1 MQRKVFGFV
10 ACGCLLFT
18 GAFVGLSFAH
28 QNGIKKAHMVG
39 CANNLRQIGLALAE
53 YAQDNDG
60 MLPAGERPSRK
71 ATWQTEIWPYTKSKN
86 CFRCPSRSASRVGN
100 GAFPVSYAANTAGAI
115 DGAANRGLFAP
126 SVKPLNINHVPS
138 PSETIAICE
147 VQGNA
152 GPGFDI
158 DNPAFG
164 PDRQSLYAGHDH
176 RSVYLFLDGHV
187 EAWWPHQTVQGEDYN
202 GAPNHWYLN
211 GKQPLSDNGTRILA
225 QTEKAFANTNDEN
238 TDND

>member
-1 MQRKVFGFV
+1 MRRKGCGFV
-10 ACGCLLFT
+10 ACGCLLFI

-28 QNGIKKAHMVG
+28 WNGIKKAHMVG

-60 MLPAGERPSRK
+60 MLPAGERPARK

-86 CFRCPSRSASRVGN
+86 CFHCPARLDSEVGN

-115 DGAANRGLFAP
+115 DRAANRGPFAP

-147 VQGNA
+147 VQRSV

-158 DNPAFG
+158 DDPAFG
-164 PDRQSLYAGHDH
+164 PDRQILYAGHDH

-187 EAWWPHQTVQGEDYN
+187 GAWQPHQTMQGEDYN

-211 GKQPLSDNGTRILA
+211 GKQALSDNGARILA
-225 QTEKAFANTNDEN
+225 KTEKVFGGEGH
-238 TDND
+238 